1 MYKNQSTNGCS
12 YSDPFI
18 FPNLKKLSAKDAMTK
33 EWYIGCKFFDPT
45 QIDKYPDGY
54 FWRRKG
60 FASFKDFKERSGA
73 AELAMEEMLMSL
85 EGGYNPIIKKFF
97 TDDDNEFSGNLF
109 FLEALELA
117 FEDHKVNISHH
128 YAKCIKSDLRTI
140 RATTMQLGF
149 DLIRIKD
156 IELRHVKR
164 ILDKSNLSANSYN
177 SYRKHLSSLFKILC
191 ANSCLVQNP
200 CENIPKKQHVKRER
214 EILGKKEFIKVYSYL
229 KKHRPGYANYCK
241 IFHMSGCRSTE
252 LLAVKKSDVNLEK
265 QEFTI
270 LVKKRKIYTKEVRPI
285 VKMAIPFW
293 TNQIEQCK
301 SANDYLFGVAFEPEH
316 RDKPIDMGTPG
327 KYWTKYVQKQFNTS
341 VTFYALKHMFLT
353 MIETSYGIKAAQTM
367 AGHLNSKTTEI
378 YTLFKKRNEIEELKK
393 LDFTPKW
400 VQTSELLE
408 LSPEQCN

>member
-1 MYKNQSTNGCS
+1 MYKNQSSNGCS
-12 YSDPFI
+12 FSDPFI

-45 QIDKYPDGY
+45 QTDKYPQGF

-60 FASFKDFKERSGA
+60 FAEFKTFKERCEA
-73 AELAMEEMLMSL
+73 AEVALEEMLMSL
-85 EGGYNPIIKKFF
+85 QSGYNPIQKRFF
-97 TDDDNEFSGNLF
+97 TEDDSEFSGNLF
-109 FLEALELA
+109 FLDALQLA
-117 FEDHKVNISHH
+117 FEDHRQNITHN
-128 YAKCIKSDLRTI
+128 YAKTIKSDLKRI
-140 RATTMQLGF
+140 SATTMQIGY

-156 IELRHVKR
+156 IELKHVKR
-164 ILDKSNLSANSYN
+164 ILDKSNLSNNSYN
-177 SYRKHLSSLFKILC
+177 SYRKHLSALFKILC
-191 ANSCLVQNP
+191 ANSCLLQNP

-214 EILGKKEFIKVYSYL
+214 EILDKKEFLRIYSYL

-252 LLAVKKSDVNLEK
+252 LLAVKKSDIDLEK

-285 VKMAIPFW
+285 VKMALPFW
-293 TNQIEQCK
+293 KQQIEMCK
-301 SANDYLFGVAFEPEH
+301 SENDYIFGIGFEPEQ

-367 AGHLNSKTTEI
+367 AGHLSSKTTET
-378 YTLFKKRNEIEELKK
+378 YTLFKKKNEIQELKT
-393 LDFTPKW
+393 LDFTPQW
-400 VQTSELLE
+400 VKPNELLE
-408 LSPEQCN
+408 LSPEQYN